1 MTEPSSITQTHQ
13 KNDNPLRNNGSLPV
27 SALIEYGAQAM
38 AVHGAL
44 IAKDLTKQ
52 IQEGYSKFNVAKHY

>member
-1 MTEPSSITQTHQ
+1 
-13 KNDNPLRNNGSLPV
+13 LRNNGSLPV

-44 IAKDLTKQ
+44 IAKDLTEQ
-52 IQEGYSKFNVAKHY
+52 IQEGYCTVNCHCLGAIFYQS

>member
-1 MTEPSSITQTHQ
+1 LGNTFLIVYDRT
-13 KNDNPLRNNGSLPV
+13 NPLRNNGSLPV

-52 IQEGYSKFNVAKHY
+52 IQEGYLAALKIDN